1 MAPSPTGAHQDA
13 VLEIATYLRTY
24 VKLAGLG
31 IVRVAPFNVQLSP
44 EDIFQP
50 DVLVILNAKRQK
62 LHDTFLD
69 GPPDLAVEV
78 ASPRTAGYD
87 RREKQD
93 TYAQYGV
100 PEYWIVN
107 AEARTVEVLVLEE
120 GHYRSLGVFTGK
132 QTLPSSIVP
141 NFPVRVEQFFA

>member
-13 VLEIATYLRTY
+13 VLEIATHLRTH

-31 IVRVAPFNVQLSP
+31 VVRIAPFNVRLSS
-44 EDIFQP
+44 EDVFQP
-50 DVLVILNAKRQK
+50 DVLVVLNAHRQK
-62 LHDTFLD
+62 LQDTFVD
-69 GPPDLAVEV
+69 GAPDLVVEV

-100 PEYWIVN
+100 PEYWIVD
-107 AEARTVEVLVLEE
+107 AEAHTVEVLVLEE
-120 GHYRSLGVFTGK
+120 GQYRSLGVFTDQ
-132 QTLPSSIVP
+132 QTLPSRIVP
-141 NFPVRVEQFFA
+141 DFPVHVERFFV